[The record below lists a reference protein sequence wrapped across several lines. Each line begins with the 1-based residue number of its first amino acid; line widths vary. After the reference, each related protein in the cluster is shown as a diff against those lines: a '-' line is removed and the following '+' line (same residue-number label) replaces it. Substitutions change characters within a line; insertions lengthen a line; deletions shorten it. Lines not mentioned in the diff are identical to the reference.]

1 MSAMGVIAGA
11 ATVSAAELERPAV
24 AELLAGERLRSVS
37 VESRLLL
44 AAARLALREARADA
58 DTLGVVVATRH
69 AGLQDYVELF
79 REGTDAERPRV
90 RPAKGPQAGLTAP
103 AAEISIR
110 LPAAGPNA
118 TVCNG
123 AVGGLDALR
132 YAADRLAAGEA
143 DAMLVCELE
152 LAPAVMR
159 GDAVEAPHMQRA
171 AVVVLER
178 EQAVRARGATPWARV
193 GAVATAFSPTGDT
206 TEAQA
211 RATDQALAA
220 AGAAAG
226 DADAL
231 AEVCVAAA
239 AAGDADALTVAG
251 GTDGDGADAN
261 DAGVVSRLAAA
272 LTACAR
278 GEAHGPQLLQAH
290 EAGAAG
296 AAVVALE
303 PQRRR

>member
-1 MSAMGVIAGA
+1 VSVSALSGSACV
-11 ATVSAAELERPAV
+11 TAAELEQPAV
-24 AELLAGERLRSVS
+24 AELLAGDRLRSVS

-44 AAARLALREARADA
+44 AAARMALRDARARTNGPDE
-58 DTLGVVVATRH
+58 DPDGLGVVVATRH

-152 LAPAVMR
+152 LAPAVVR
-159 GDAVEAPHMQRA
+159 AEADDGEAAPHEQRA

-178 EQAVRARGATPWARV
+178 EQAMRARGAAPRARL
-193 GAVATAFSPTGDT
+193 GAVTTAFSPDDD
-206 TEAQA
+206 APD
-211 RATDQALAA
+211 AT
-220 AGAAAG
+220 
-226 DADAL
+226 
-231 AEVCVAAA
+231 
-239 AAGDADALTVAG
+239 
-251 GTDGDGADAN
+251 GDGALARL
-261 DAGVVSRLAAA
+261 VVA
-272 LTACAR
+272 LGGQAP
-278 GEAHGPQLLQAH
+278 GPQLLRAH
-290 EAGAAG
+290 DAGATG
-296 AAVVALE
+296 SVVIQLE
-303 PQRRR
+303 GGGER

>member
-1 MSAMGVIAGA
+1 MTAIAGA
-11 ATVSAAELERPAV
+11 AAVTAAELEQPAV
-24 AELLAGERLRSVS
+24 VELLAGERLRSVS

-44 AAARLALREARADA
+44 AAARMALRDARARTEGPREDA
-58 DTLGVVVATRH
+58 TGDALGVVVAMRH

-79 REGTDAERPRV
+79 CEGTDAERPRV

-132 YAADRLAAGEA
+132 YAADRLAAGDA
-143 DAMLVCELE
+143 DAMLVCEVE
-152 LAPAVMR
+152 LAPDVLR
-159 GDAVEAPHMQRA
+159 TGPPGERDAPPPQRA

-178 EQAVRARGATPWARV
+178 EQAVRARGAAPCARL
-193 GAVATAFSPTGDT
+193 GAVATAFSPAGDSQQ
-206 TEAQA
+206 AQA
-211 RATDQALAA
+211 RATQQALAEADVRTGARA
-220 AGAAAG
+220 AEAQ
-226 DADAL
+226 ADAL
-231 AEVCVAAA
+231 PVGNALVER
-239 AAGDADALTVAG
+239 DA
-251 GTDGDGADAN
+251 ADAN
-261 DAGVVSRLAAA
+261 GAGAVSRLVAA
-272 LTACAR
+272 LDRLAH

-296 AAVVALE
+296 AAVIQPE
-303 PQRRR
+303 RERGR